1 MDRRTYLTT
10 LAVGTAGVAG
20 CTGAPADEQTDVSG
34 SDSDDSTAG
43 GSDTGGSTETAA
55 SGGDYPADLSNYDTV
70 DRDGTAVPLAPL
82 ADVIEWYRAGEVRI
96 VDARGKTSYE
106 KSHIEGAVLSPAPDG
121 QSGDDPVADWDETT
135 PTVCYCGCPHHLSS
149 MRAETMIGNDFEFVA
164 ALDEG
169 FWAWHD
175 AGYPMAG
182 SDVTA
187 EPALRTVEGVTDP
200 DLAGES
206 AWARHAPTGQR
217 EAAPISD
224 DGRFTLHLRFADVA
238 PSSQITVETP
248 GFRTT
253 GSLSA
258 LTDGVLRTD

>member
-1 MDRRTYLTT
+1 MDRRTYLAT
-10 LAVGTAGVAG
+10 LALGTASVAG
-20 CTGAPADEQTDVSG
+20 CTGAPTDTQTDESDPDSG
-34 SDSDDSTAG
+34 DSTPG
-43 GSDTGGSTETAA
+43 GTGDTA
-55 SGGDYPADLSNYDTV
+55 SSSGDYPADLSAYETV
-70 DRDGTAVPLAPL
+70 EMDGTAVPLAPL
-82 ADVIEWYRAGEVRI
+82 ADVYEWYQAGEVRI
-96 VDARGKTSYE
+96 VDARGQTSYE

-121 QSGDDPVADWDETT
+121 QSGDDPVADWEKTT

-149 MRAETMIGNDFEFVA
+149 MRAETMMENGFEFVA

-175 AGYPMAG
+175 ADYPLAG

-187 EPALRTVEGVTDP
+187 QPALRTVEGVTDP

-206 AWARHAPTGQR
+206 AWARHDPTGQR
-217 EAAPISD
+217 EAAPIGD
-224 DGRFTLHLRFADVA
+224 DGGFTLHLRFADVA

-248 GFRTT
+248 GFQTT
-253 GSLSA
+253 ASLSA